1 MHPDL
6 MLEIARFHIE
16 ELHAEAAR
24 ARLVKEA
31 RAAGGVPRASQL
43 WTGLGFGKLRSKT
56 ALSAR

>member
-6 MLEIARFHIE
+6 MLDIARLHIE
-16 ELHAEAAR
+16 ELHAKAAR

-31 RAAGGVPRASQL
+31 KATGGVPRASQL

-56 ALSAR
+56 A